1 VPRFRILLILAF
13 LFALGSLYATD
24 YATLRSA
31 ALVRCEKIS
40 PSEYQSGLLFNPDGY
55 RSYYVRSECL
65 QRAAVQFR
73 DDLLCTQVRRRWSLF
88 SSSWGIS
95 PAQCSKL
102 VSEGVAKDR
111 AELEQTRAQ
120 YRGGTVQLQSFRV
133 ERNGNGRDFDFIPV
147 FSNGYAHSYH
157 LTFEI
162 LEAGKAPILLHSD
175 GYYLDANSN
184 LRIYVRQADIRQR
197 FPEFALNRRYQVR
210 ATVVLNVGM
219 GGGAGYWS
227 DAFIESV
234 FPIRE
239 RSQSMT
245 IETEF

>member
-1 VPRFRILLILAF
+1 MKALLIF
-13 LFALGSLYATD
+13 VGLFTVVSLSATD
-24 YATLRSA
+24 YASLRSA
-31 ALVRCEKIS
+31 AVAQCEKIS

-73 DDLLCTQVRRRWSLF
+73 DDSLCAQVRRRWSLF

-95 PAQCSKL
+95 PGQCTKL
-102 VSEGVAKDR
+102 IAEGAAKDR
-111 AELEQTRAQ
+111 AELEQTKAQ
-120 YRGGTVQLQSFRV
+120 FRGGAVQLQSFRV

-147 FSNGYAHSYH
+147 FSSGYAHSYH

-162 LEAGKAPILLHSD
+162 LQAGKAPVLLHSD

-184 LRIYVRQADIRQR
+184 LRIYVCQADIRQR
-197 FPEFALNRRYQVR
+197 FPEFALSRRYQVR

-219 GGGAGYWS
+219 GGDGGYWS
-227 DAFIESV
+227 DAFVESV
-234 FPIRE
+234 FPVRE
-239 RSQSMT
+239 RSRSMT